1 MPVGVRPNCSRAV
14 APGLG
19 VCSLNVEDAYAYA
32 SEHRASSSAP
42 LSHSMIATPT

>member
-1 MPVGVRPNCSRAV
+1 MPRASVHLQPHV
-14 APGLG
+14 AAGWRIG
-19 VCSLNVEDAYAYA
+19 LNVEGVYASA